1 MMPQKFEKLYAD
13 VQIIAFDHSIP
24 VQDVSTAFQVIY
36 GKLKPGSRELHPQL
50 RLKEMSFCLDFIR
63 QLCQLSES
71 TGVGLLNLVD
81 QAADLMDSDRWSWN
95 ESEATG

>member
-1 MMPQKFEKLYAD
+1 MEPPRLEQLHAD

-36 GKLKPGSRELHPQL
+36 AKLKPGNRKLHPQL
-50 RLKEMSFCLDFIR
+50 RLKEVSFCLDFIR
-63 QLCQLSES
+63 QLCMLSKS
-71 TGVGLLNLVD
+71 TGVSLLSLTQ

-95 ESEATG
+95 ESEASS